1 LIADFGLDASDLG
14 LLTAAYFLAFAA
26 FQIPL
31 GILLDRFGPRR
42 VQAAL
47 LLVAALG
54 AAVFAAGNGL
64 AQLMAGRALIGLGV
78 AGGLMASLKAIVLW
92 FPRQRWPLINGT
104 LMACGGLGALSAT
117 APLEL
122 AVSAFDWRGV
132 FAGLSGVTVAVSTL
146 LFFVVPEAP
155 AAAPASRGFVAFAGV
170 AAIFRDRT
178 FWRLAPVAVA
188 CMGSGMA
195 IQGLW
200 AGPWLRDVAGLGRD
214 GVAQQ
219 LAVLAVALT
228 AGFILSGALADV
240 MVRWGFSLLH
250 LLGTGAALYLGA
262 LLLLTA
268 QVAAADYWVWAA
280 FGLLGNLSVISY
292 ALLSQHFPV
301 AFTGRANTALNV
313 LVFIYAFAAQ
323 FGIGAII
330 DFWPPTPSGGYQPA
344 AYGVAFGIVAA
355 IVAAAFVWL
364 AIAPRRGNAP

>member
-1 LIADFGLDASDLG
+1 
-14 LLTAAYFLAFAA
+14 
-26 FQIPL
+26 
-31 GILLDRFGPRR
+31 
-42 VQAAL
+42 
-47 LLVAALG
+47 
-54 AAVFAAGNGL
+54 
-64 AQLMAGRALIGLGV
+64 
-78 AGGLMASLKAIVLW
+78 
-92 FPRQRWPLINGT
+92 
-104 LMACGGLGALSAT
+104 
-117 APLEL
+117 
-122 AVSAFDWRGV
+122 
-132 FAGLSGVTVAVSTL
+132 
-146 LFFVVPEAP
+146 
-155 AAAPASRGFVAFAGV
+155 
-170 AAIFRDRT
+170 
-178 FWRLAPVAVA
+178 
-188 CMGSGMA
+188 MGSGMA